1 MNAQRD
7 VALKRAAKY
16 RDFAMTLVEG
26 GGLSPRLPS
35 AVPTTPQPT
44 TPQHKHRS
52 SLRATASRAAAARR
66 NRVSAE
72 EAGPLGRVGSWTST
86 RSVRSS
92 RSVASH
98 HPSLAEDT
106 DSEIGQLKIDDDTE
120 MAPAG
125 GMARGA
131 NSLFRIRKLIQ
142 SWTKRRS
149 QQSEDER
156 PDSFLEKFTM
166 AGGGTN
172 DPPADADGATLCYGL
187 TSGHLVINKAKPFHY
202 RWLGVVT
209 VAVLYNVLV
218 IVGRTVF
225 WELQNLAPR
234 VWFTLDYICDSIYLL
249 DMAIKAHESYLEE
262 GLVVRDARKLRLN
275 YVRSVHFI
283 LDIIS
288 VLPTDLLYLYLGTE
302 CYYYVPCP
310 CIVRINRVLRYPR
323 MSEYFDRTETRTIF
337 PNAFRISKVVLYI
350 LVLIHWNACLYF
362 ALSYA
367 IGFGTDQWVYRNI
380 TPGVNGTL
388 MHQYI
393 YSFYWSTLTLTTIGE
408 TPQPVEDVEYVFVT
422 LDFLAG
428 VLIFATIVGNVG
440 SMITNMNA
448 SRAEFQN
455 RMDSV
460 KQYMEFRK
468 VGKDLERRVIEWF
481 DYLWSNKQSLNEEDI
496 LATLPDKLKAEIAIH
511 VHLDALKQVRLFQDC
526 EPGLL
531 VELVLKLKLQVFS
544 PGDYICR
551 KGDVGKEMYI
561 IKRGK
566 VIVVS
571 DDGKTV
577 FATLMAGSVFG
588 EVSIMNIAGNKIG
601 NRRTANVKS
610 VGYSDLFCLSKDDLW
625 NTLNDYPEAYKSL
638 IEKGRQLLIKD
649 GLLDED
655 ALKAAEEQQLTT
667 KQQVEK
673 LEDMLDKLQ
682 TRFAR
687 LLGEYSSSQKK
698 MKQRVTSL
706 EKKLLDKEGSDDI
719 ASRVNSSNSR
729 LLTAAVGL
737 GGSEIGSRRPSFASQ
752 YSLAVPSPAFSSSS
766 ESDMSRRPDD
776 QGAT

>member
-1 MNAQRD
+1 
-7 VALKRAAKY
+7 
-16 RDFAMTLVEG
+16 
-26 GGLSPRLPS
+26 
-35 AVPTTPQPT
+35 
-44 TPQHKHRS
+44 
-52 SLRATASRAAAARR
+52 
-66 NRVSAE
+66 
-72 EAGPLGRVGSWTST
+72 
-86 RSVRSS
+86 
-92 RSVASH
+92 
-98 HPSLAEDT
+98 
-106 DSEIGQLKIDDDTE
+106 
-120 MAPAG
+120 
-125 GMARGA
+125 
-131 NSLFRIRKLIQ
+131 
-142 SWTKRRS
+142 
-149 QQSEDER
+149 
-156 PDSFLEKFTM
+156 M
-166 AGGGTN
+166 AGGGTS
-172 DPPADADGATLCYGL
+172 DLQSDADATTFCCGISSTFF
-187 TSGHLVINKAKPFHY
+187 VVNKAKPFHY

-234 VWFTLDYICDSIYLL
+234 VWFALDYICDTIYLM

-262 GLVVRDARKLRLN
+262 GLVVRDARKLHRN
-275 YVRSVHFI
+275 YIHSVHFV

-302 CYYYVPCP
+302 CYYFVPCP

-323 MSEYFDRTETRTIF
+323 MSEYFDRTETRTAF

-380 TPGVNGTL
+380 TPGLNGTL

-455 RMDSV
+455 RMDSI

-496 LATLPDKLKAEIAIH
+496 LSTLPDKLKAEIAIH

-561 IKRGK
+561 IKRGR

-577 FATLMAGSVFG
+577 FATLLAGSVFG

-638 IEKGRQLLIKD
+638 IEKGRQLLMKD

-655 ALKAAEEQQLTT
+655 ALKDAEQQQLSL
-667 KQQVEK
+667 KEQVEK
-673 LEDMLDKLQ
+673 LDDLLDKLQ

-687 LLGEYSSSQKK
+687 LLGEYASSQRK
-698 MKQRVTSL
+698 MKQRVTIL
-706 EKKLLDKEGSDDI
+706 EKKVLDKDGSDEFP
-719 ASRVNSSNSR
+719 SRVHSSISAGQ
-729 LLTAAVGL
+729 LLTAFGP
-737 GGSEIGSRRPSFASQ
+737 GSDAGSRRPSFASQ
-752 YSLAVPSPAFSSSS
+752 CSLAVPSPVFSSSS
-766 ESDMSRRPDD
+766 ESEVTRAPSLRPGSR
-776 QGAT
+776 QGTL